1 MVDGGALPAWG
12 LGELAREFAPPP
24 AGVALVASASTAGAL
39 AGVALST
46 VVHVG
51 EIAAVGVYWASLVAV
66 AALLLRYGPEPDQR
80 TAASPRF
87 NARAVPWLFLFAA
100 TVIPFFGSLA
110 LGATTVLAFGVIGA
124 VACSALAVALSARR
138 ATPDPDAAAFEGLA
152 PCASG
157 DAPEGRV
164 RLVGRV
170 RVVTPTV
177 TVEGLPCA
185 AWEAS
190 TRAGGAVS
198 VRSAGGVFELD
209 DGGVRVVV
217 QGRWVR
223 VLGGGRRGDAV
234 TVDEGAQVELVGD
247 ARWRSDDGAQGG
259 FREARRVLEIT
270 GTEDRPVVLRRLAAP
285 VRGTTGV
292 RVASHAEEDRDATA
306 VAERRPEEVARK
318 R

>member
-1 MVDGGALPAWG
+1 MAAARYVCPRCHGRGPFAAPCPTCATPMVDGGALPAWG

-87 NARAVPWLFLFAA
+87 NARAVPWLLLFAA

-190 TRAGGAVS
+190 TRAAERSRCAPRAGCSSWTTAASGSWCRGGGCACSAADGGAT
-198 VRSAGGVFELD
+198 
-209 DGGVRVVV
+209 
-217 QGRWVR
+217 Q
-223 VLGGGRRGDAV
+223 
-234 TVDEGAQVELVGD
+234 
-247 ARWRSDDGAQGG
+247 
-259 FREARRVLEIT
+259 
-270 GTEDRPVVLRRLAAP
+270 
-285 VRGTTGV
+285 
-292 RVASHAEEDRDATA
+292 
-306 VAERRPEEVARK
+306 
-318 R
+318 

>member
-138 ATPDPDAAAFEGLA
+138 ATPDPDAASDI
-152 PCASG
+152 P
-157 DAPEGRV
+157 
-164 RLVGRV
+164 
-170 RVVTPTV
+170 
-177 TVEGLPCA
+177 
-185 AWEAS
+185 
-190 TRAGGAVS
+190 
-198 VRSAGGVFELD
+198 
-209 DGGVRVVV
+209 
-217 QGRWVR
+217 
-223 VLGGGRRGDAV
+223 GDAV
-234 TVDEGAQVELVGD
+234 SDRVEVPDACMPVRSGSFTVSLAE
-247 ARWRSDDGAQGG
+247 
-259 FREARRVLEIT
+259 
-270 GTEDRPVVLRRLAAP
+270 LAAANADCSLTRATLS
-285 VRGTTGV
+285 RGYSIACLSAAH
-292 RVASHAEEDRDATA
+292 RICVALSLIHISEPT
-306 VAERRPEEVARK
+306 RPY
-318 R
+318 

>member
-1 MVDGGALPAWG
+1 M
-12 LGELAREFAPPP
+12 
-24 AGVALVASASTAGAL
+24 
-39 AGVALST
+39 
-46 VVHVG
+46 
-51 EIAAVGVYWASLVAV
+51 
-66 AALLLRYGPEPDQR
+66 
-80 TAASPRF
+80 
-87 NARAVPWLFLFAA
+87 
-100 TVIPFFGSLA
+100 
-110 LGATTVLAFGVIGA
+110 LAFGVIGA

-259 FREARRVLEIT
+259 FREGPRGCAWRRTRRRT
-270 GTEDRPVVLRRLAAP
+270 GTQRRSPSGAP
-285 VRGTTGV
+285 
-292 RVASHAEEDRDATA
+292 
-306 VAERRPEEVARK
+306 K